1 MKHTFTLHSNG
12 LSVSIDEKK
21 TLVDQIFGRGRPGP
35 EKEYQIAFVD
45 ILKPASKRLDE
56 QLEPE
61 DYSKIYTF
69 LQEVGVSLSEGFCR
83 LANSLLNN
91 SRRTF
96 GEVETVQIDT
106 GTESTGV
113 IDVACSVPSLY
124 RILVTLI
131 VSTRNFCYER
141 MWGDIPKKNAAVPS
155 DTADQICETISEDAD
170 LKGEAE
176 TKTTDESS
184 KAAPKRKAYRKKKET
199 NKETKKKA
207 TKKEPK
213 KKELVSSGVKK
224 VITKAE
230 RRLSNA
236 NRR

>member
-1 MKHTFTLHSNG
+1 MKYTFTLHSKG
-12 LSVSIDEKK
+12 LSASIDEKK

-45 ILKPASKRLDE
+45 ILKTASKRLDE
-56 QLEPE
+56 KLEPE
-61 DYSKIYTF
+61 DYSKICTF
-69 LQEVGVSLSEGFCR
+69 LQEVYLSLSEGFCR
-83 LANSLLNN
+83 LANGLLNS

-106 GTESTGV
+106 GTESIGV

-124 RILVTLI
+124 KILVTLI
-131 VSTRNFCYER
+131 VSMRDF
-141 MWGDIPKKNAAVPS
+141 ASVPS
-155 DTADQICETISEDAD
+155 DTAYQMCEKLVKDAE
-170 LKGEAE
+170 LKGESE

-184 KAAPKRKAYRKKKET
+184 KAAPKGKDPRKKKET

-213 KKELVSSGVKK
+213 NKEVVSSGVKK
-224 VITKAE
+224 VITHGGKKTK
-230 RRLSNA
+230 
-236 NRR
+236 